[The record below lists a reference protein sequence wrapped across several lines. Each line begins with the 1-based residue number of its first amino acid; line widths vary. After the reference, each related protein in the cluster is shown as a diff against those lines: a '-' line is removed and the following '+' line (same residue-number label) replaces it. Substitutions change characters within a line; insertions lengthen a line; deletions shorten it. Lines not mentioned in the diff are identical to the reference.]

1 MMNSYERLLNERKKI
16 EALLDYSFRS
26 PELLFLSFVHRSYVN
41 ENRSI
46 KEHNERLEFLGDSV
60 LGLIIANYLYER
72 FPTMAEGH
80 LSQLRARLVDAST
93 CVHFFQKLHIQEYI
107 LLGKGESLSLGRGK
121 ESISADVFEALMAA
135 IYLDGG
141 FEEAKRFFLKHFK
154 TDVEEILKNPSR
166 NFKAELQDYS
176 QRKYQKPP
184 LYKVLK
190 EEGPDHSKVFY
201 VSVSVGEEEI
211 AEGKGSSKK
220 EAEQKA
226 AEEALLK
233 LESISK
239 EEKD

>member
-1 MMNSYERLLNERKKI
+1 MMNSYERLISERKKI
-16 EALLDYSFRS
+16 EALLGYSFQA
-26 PELLFLSFVHRSYVN
+26 PELLYLSFVHRSYVN
-41 ENRSI
+41 ENRAI
-46 KEHNERLEFLGDSV
+46 KEHNERLEFLGDTV

-72 FPTMAEGH
+72 FPAMAEGH

-93 CVHFFQKLHIQEYI
+93 CGHFFQKLDIQDFI
-107 LLGKGESLSLGRGK
+107 LLGKGESLSEGRGK

-141 FEEAKRFFLKHFK
+141 YEEAKRFFLRHFK
-154 TDVEEILKNPSR
+154 KDIEEILKSPSR

-190 EEGPDHSKVFY
+190 EEGPDHSKIFY
-201 VSVSVGEEEI
+201 VVVCVNEEQI
-211 AEGKGSSKK
+211 AEGSGSSKK

-226 AEEALLK
+226 AEEALHK
-233 LESISK
+233 LEAHLK
-239 EEKD
+239 ENS